1 MPSFSTPPMW
11 TRTGAPLGRMN
22 STLPDATPRP
32 GEFTND
38 DQRPWRPDL
47 LDCEGGAHPFLIMRL
62 ILIGVVDVA
71 DQGVIA
77 RLEV

>member
-1 MPSFSTPPMW
+1 MPSFDPPDVDPNGRTAW
-11 TRTGAPLGRMN
+11 PDQLDVASQDAPTR
-22 STLPDATPRP
+22 
-32 GEFTND
+32 EFASD
-38 DQRPWRPDL
+38 HQRPWRPDL